1 VAEASGAAAKAAE
14 VICEAARGRE
24 G

>member
-1 VAEASGAAAKAAE
+1 MDIPRSVAEASGAAARAAE
-14 VICEAARGRE
+14 VIKG